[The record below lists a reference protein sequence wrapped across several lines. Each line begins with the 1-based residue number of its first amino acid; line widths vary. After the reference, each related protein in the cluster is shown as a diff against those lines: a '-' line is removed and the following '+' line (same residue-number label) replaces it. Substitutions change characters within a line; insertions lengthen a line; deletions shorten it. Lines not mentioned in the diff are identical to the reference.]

1 MSTLE
6 IERRY
11 QVVVFLIGG
20 SGFRLSGGADA
31 IAPMRLPVAMGMAPE
46 LTGGS
51 AGIFLAF
58 GIGGVCVWELLACAA
73 LRLQVTRGKWPIR
86 LFPRRCGLSYGEGL

>member
-1 MSTLE
+1 MWFFLKVTGPVFGSQAVLT
-6 IERRY
+6 
-11 QVVVFLIGG
+11 QVH
-20 SGFRLSGGADA
+20 RL
-31 IAPMRLPVAMGMAPE
+31 RLPEAMGMAPE

-51 AGIFLAF
+51 AGIRAF
-58 GIGGVCVWELLACAA
+58 GIGSVCVWELLACAA